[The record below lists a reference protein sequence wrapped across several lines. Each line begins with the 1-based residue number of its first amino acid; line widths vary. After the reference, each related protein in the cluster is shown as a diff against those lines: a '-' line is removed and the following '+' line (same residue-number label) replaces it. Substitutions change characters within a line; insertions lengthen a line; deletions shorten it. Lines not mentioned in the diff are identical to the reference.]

1 MQSGV
6 MEGRDTARGMENKGK
21 KRGRNSLNLYRAS
34 AARGQRPNP
43 THTCTHTH
51 TYNKLK
57 SQMRS
62 FLSNTLHDLCT
73 QQCYTPLKYTNF
85 LKCHKVGF

>member
-6 MEGRDTARGMENKGK
+6 MEGRDTARGIENKGK

-43 THTCTHTH
+43 THTCTQTH
-51 TYNKLK
+51 TLRT
-57 SQMRS
+57 S
-62 FLSNTLHDLCT
+62 
-73 QQCYTPLKYTNF
+73 
-85 LKCHKVGF
+85 